1 MQTAL
6 VPVMEINNLT
16 RLDKLFI
23 RCSEP
28 CEVCQLR
35 EIDVVVVSRAV
46 TTVSAIRQLFRSTAW
61 LGLPLKALLTL
72 VPISLISVRD
82 CDLSI
87 TVYKRRL

>member
-46 TTVSAIRQLFRSTAW
+46 TTIVRNSATVPLHCMARTAAEGSTD
-61 LGLPLKALLTL
+61 TCSYF
-72 VPISLISVRD
+72 VN
-82 CDLSI
+82 
-87 TVYKRRL
+87 